1 MNLRTATLLQLRQF
15 YRELGK
21 QITVGSDWRKLV
33 KQREQI
39 VREIRHRKQN
49 PHNVL

>member
-15 YRELGK
+15 YRKLGK

-33 KQREQI
+33 QQREQI